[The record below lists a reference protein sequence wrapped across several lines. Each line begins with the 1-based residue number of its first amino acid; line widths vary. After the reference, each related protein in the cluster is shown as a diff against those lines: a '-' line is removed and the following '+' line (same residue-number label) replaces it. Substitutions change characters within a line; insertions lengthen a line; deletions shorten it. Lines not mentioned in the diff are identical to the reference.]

1 MKKLVVIATLILFSS
16 CGGGGGG
23 GGGSGSSAS
32 VPAVPNA
39 ATGGIWQGRDPFS
52 GADILGLVAEDGRSQ
67 FVVFDALPFTQYW
80 GTLAPSGNTL
90 TASTFQAADEF
101 TYYGSATLTGTINAR
116 QSMTVTVAFTPA
128 AGCAPAV
135 CGSSRTGTGTFTFN
149 TLYNRGGAL
158 SRVIGNWQDVATGQ
172 IYNINSSG
180 VVFNQSAVTGCVIN
194 GQVSTINTTYNAYA
208 VNFTYS
214 SCRSPY
220 AIWNG
225 TQASGLVTVDDTVTP
240 NRIYLGAQ
248 YRSGGVTYATYGEA
262 VKR

>member
-1 MKKLVVIATLILFSS
+1 MPMKKLVVIATLILLAS

-80 GTLAPSGNTL
+80 GTLATSGNTL
-90 TASTFQAADEF
+90 TASTLQAADEF
-101 TYYGSATLTGTINAR
+101 TYYGSATLTGT
-116 QSMTVTVAFTPA
+116 
-128 AGCAPAV
+128 
-135 CGSSRTGTGTFTFN
+135 GTFTFN
-149 TLYNRGGAL
+149 TLCNRGRAL
-158 SRVIGNWQDVATGQ
+158 SRVVGNWQDDATGQ

-180 VVFNQSAVTGCVIN
+180 V
-194 GQVSTINTTYNAYA
+194 
-208 VNFTYS
+208 
-214 SCRSPY
+214 
-220 AIWNG
+220 
-225 TQASGLVTVDDTVTP
+225 
-240 NRIYLGAQ
+240 
-248 YRSGGVTYATYGEA
+248 TYATYGEA